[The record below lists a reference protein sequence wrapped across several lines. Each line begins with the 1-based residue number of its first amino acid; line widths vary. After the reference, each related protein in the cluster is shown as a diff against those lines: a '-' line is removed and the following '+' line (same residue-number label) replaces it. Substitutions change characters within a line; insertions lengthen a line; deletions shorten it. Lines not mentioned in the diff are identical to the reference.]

1 MTQQLSAEAIKQAGI
16 ALHRV
21 AEGLKAVGDALIV
34 LGGESAVVV
43 NAPTFGARPTNAQ
56 GGAADPPKVAA
67 EAAVRGPG
75 RPRKAPPD
83 ASPPPPAA
91 AVPAAAPPPPAAAL
105 DYERDV
111 KPLVVQMFGTQ
122 TKTLGKA
129 EAVEFGK
136 AFLQRYGADTFA
148 PNGRPGLKPLD
159 PSQYAKAVD
168 EIRRILAGEDTGVLG
183 GTDDNSLGL

>member
-43 NAPTFGARPTNAQ
+43 NAPTFGAPPTNAQ
-56 GGAADPPKVAA
+56 GG
-67 EAAVRGPG
+67 AAVRGPG

-148 PNGRPGLKPLD
+148 PNGRPGSKPLD